1 MNSNNISLSL
11 ELICLMSWLLKHE
24 KQGLNTLIKNAV
36 QHGFSQELNQV
47 EELDNNKFSEQLYTT
62 ILDFLVMLE
71 QILVKNLEEAQ
82 LDTKTKDAIAPAL
95 EKIDLEGI
103 DDRTI
108 WLSMQQTKEKLS
120 QQENQDHRIDHVK
133 TILLEQLIKNWKPTK
148 NESLH

>member
-95 EKIDLEGI
+95 EKIDLESI